1 MARRIIGMTFIVAAI
16 IGLIFS
22 LAGVIFVWAVKEPI
36 TQNLVSTIDLIETTL
51 EATGSGLTVADDTL
65 TQAMADLGILEDTIQ
80 TASKSLEDSVPMLE
94 MLSNLTS
101 GSLPEAIEATQTGLN
116 TAQDAARSIE
126 STLRLITSIPFLPI
140 ESYAPDVSF
149 TDALE
154 DVATSLEPIPD
165 ALLTMEDTLNT
176 TKGNLVLIAA
186 QVRIISR
193 NIGELRNSLYQMQ
206 LIIDQY
212 QDVIT
217 TLEDR
222 VETFRVNLS
231 TIINV
236 AAVLFTIIFIWLGIA
251 QLGLLTQGLERVD
264 WPARQEDKADKIKAE
279 IAEEDENALPPD
291 EEAIDEEE

>member
-51 EATGSGLTVADDTL
+51 EATGSGLMVADDTL

>member
-51 EATGSGLTVADDTL
+51 EATGSGLMVADDTL

-80 TASKSLEDSVPMLE
+80 TASKSLEDSVPMVE

-217 TLEDR
+217 TLQDR

-279 IAEEDENALPPD
+279 IAEEDENALPSD

>member
-80 TASKSLEDSVPMLE
+80 TASKSLEDSVPMVE

-217 TLEDR
+217 TLQDR

-279 IAEEDENALPPD
+279 IAEEDENALPSD

>member
-51 EATGSGLTVADDTL
+51 EATSSGLMVADDTL

-140 ESYAPDVSF
+140 ERYAPDVSF

>member
-51 EATGSGLTVADDTL
+51 EATGSGLTIADDTL

-140 ESYAPDVSF
+140 ESYAPDISF

>member
-80 TASKSLEDSVPMLE
+80 TASKSLEDSVPMVE

-279 IAEEDENALPPD
+279 IAEEDENALPSD

>member
-36 TQNLVSTIDLIETTL
+36 TQNLVSTINLIETTL

-80 TASKSLEDSVPMLE
+80 TASKSLEDSVPMVE

-140 ESYAPDVSF
+140 ERYAPDVSF

>member
-51 EATGSGLTVADDTL
+51 EATGSGLMVADDTL

-80 TASKSLEDSVPMLE
+80 TASKSLEDSVPMVE

-101 GSLPEAIEATQTGLN
+101 GSLPEAIEATQTGLE

-264 WPARQEDKADKIKAE
+264 WPARQEHKADKIKAE
-279 IAEEDENALPPD
+279 IAEEDENALPSD

>member
-51 EATGSGLTVADDTL
+51 EATGSGLMVADDTL

-80 TASKSLEDSVPMLE
+80 TASKSLEDSVPMVE

-101 GSLPEAIEATQTGLN
+101 GSLPEAIEATQTGLE

-279 IAEEDENALPPD
+279 IAEEDENALPSD

>member
-51 EATGSGLTVADDTL
+51 EATGSGLMVADDTL

-80 TASKSLEDSVPMLE
+80 TASKSLEDSVPMVE

-193 NIGELRNSLYQMQ
+193 NIGEGCNY
-206 LIIDQY
+206 Y
-212 QDVIT
+212 
-217 TLEDR
+217 
-222 VETFRVNLS
+222 FRGS
-231 TIINV
+231 S
-236 AAVLFTIIFIWLGIA
+236 
-251 QLGLLTQGLERVD
+251 
-264 WPARQEDKADKIKAE
+264 
-279 IAEEDENALPPD
+279 
-291 EEAIDEEE
+291 

>member
-80 TASKSLEDSVPMLE
+80 TASKSLEDSVPMVE

-217 TLEDR
+217 TLQDR